1 VISETTGDGAVKVIG
16 GLFGFSQSEVG
27 APVPPPFFGGNR
39 VLLANARSGVW
50 LAAKLLKTG
59 RVWVPSY
66 LCPTILDGVRAAGIE
81 AEFYDVD
88 DNLQVPSMAWADAVS
103 RGDLV
108 VLIDFFGWPC
118 DPSSIAVLRQ
128 RGAWILE
135 DACQALL
142 SDDTGKDSDFTLVS
156 PRKFLGVPDGAVLFC
171 KSTEIELNKVALQ
184 DPPQEWWFESFA
196 AMLLRREFD
205 LYGKNRAWLDHYH
218 RFETGHPIGAYAMSQ
233 LSEALLLYKFDYQDI
248 ARRRRDNYQVL
259 ANRLGRFGLFP
270 ELPEGVVPLGFP
282 ARFPERDRLREALF
296 KVEIYPPVHWQF
308 DGIVP
313 RQFVES
319 HQLSAEIMTLP
330 CDQRYDSEDM
340 ERMAQS
346 VLKEVQS

>member
-1 VISETTGDGAVKVIG
+1 MVKVIG
-16 GLFGFSQSEVG
+16 GLFGFSQNEVG
-27 APVPPPFFGGNR
+27 ASAPPPFFWNNR

-50 LAAKLLKTG
+50 LTAKLLETG
-59 RVWVPSY
+59 RAWVPSY

-81 AEFYDVD
+81 AKFYEVD
-88 DNLQVPSMAWADAVS
+88 DSLRVPSMAWADEVS

-108 VLIDFFGWPC
+108 VLIDFFGFPC
-118 DPSSIAVLRQ
+118 DRSSIAVLRE

-142 SDDTGKDSDFTLVS
+142 SDDTGKDCDFTLVS
-156 PRKFLGVPDGAVLFC
+156 PRKFLGVPDGAVLSC
-171 KSTEIELNKVALQ
+171 KSTEIELDKVALQ
-184 DPPQEWWFESFA
+184 PPPQEWWFESFA

-233 LSEALLLYKFDYQDI
+233 LAEALLLHTIDYQDI

-259 ANRLGRFGLFP
+259 ANRLGSYGLFP

-308 DGIVP
+308 DEVVP
-313 RQFVES
+313 PQFVAS

-330 CDQRYDSEDM
+330 CDQRYGSEDM
-340 ERMAQS
+340 ERMAEAI
-346 VLKEVQS
+346 LKEARS